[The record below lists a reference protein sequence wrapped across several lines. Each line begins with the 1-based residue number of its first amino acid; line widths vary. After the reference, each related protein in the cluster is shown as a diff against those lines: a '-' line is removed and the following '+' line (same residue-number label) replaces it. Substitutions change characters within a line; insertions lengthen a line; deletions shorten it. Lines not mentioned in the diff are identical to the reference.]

1 MMAKQSTPPRRD
13 RSRQASK
20 SSDSS
25 NVRPSASRRSASK
38 TDPVS
43 ENAAQPADQQPV
55 RKRSRRTTSTTSIA
69 PKNSPAR
76 IGADQTGE
84 KPANPATRKGIKGF
98 QRGQSGNPSGRPL
111 GSKNKATLFAE
122 LLQDGEREEILRKV
136 VDNAKAGDPTAMRL
150 VIDRLDPKP
159 RSRTIEVELPPAST
173 REGIIAAL
181 EAVTQAVAKGEIT
194 PDEGHSFVALLLR
207 TYQAIAE
214 RGILERME
222 QAENNIGR
230 LELCLLR

>member
-1 MMAKQSTPPRRD
+1 MAKNTTPPRKN
-13 RSRQASK
+13 RSRHADESA
-20 SSDSS
+20 DSS
-25 NVRPSASRRSASK
+25 KARPEAKRRTESTTA
-38 TDPVS
+38 PVS
-43 ENAAQPADQQPV
+43 GNAAQPADHQPV
-55 RKRSRRTTSTTSIA
+55 RKQSRRTTSRTSIA

-84 KPANPATRKGIKGF
+84 KPANPATRQGVKGF
-98 QRGQSGNPSGRPL
+98 LPGISGNPAGRPP
-111 GSKNKATLFAE
+111 GSKNKTTLFAE
-122 LLQDGEREEILRKV
+122 LLEEGEREEIFRKLA
-136 VDNAKAGDPTAMRL
+136 DNAKAGDPTAMRMA
-150 VIDRLDPKP
+150 IDRLDPKP

-207 TYQAIAE
+207 TSQAIAE

>member
-1 MMAKQSTPPRRD
+1 MAKKTSPLRGH
-13 RSRQASK
+13 RSRQAAKSDNSSK
-20 SSDSS
+20 
-25 NVRPSASRRSASK
+25 ASPTANRRSASK
-38 TDPVS
+38 TTPDS
-43 ENAAQPADQQPV
+43 EKVAQPADQQLV

-69 PKNSPAR
+69 PKNGPAR

-84 KPANPATRKGIKGF
+84 KPANPATRQGVKGF
-98 QRGQSGNPSGRPL
+98 LPGISGNPAGRPP
-111 GSKNKATLFAE
+111 GSKNKTTLFAE
-122 LLQDGEREEILRKV
+122 LLEEGEREEIFRKLA
-136 VDNAKAGDPTAMRL
+136 DNAKAGDPTAMRMA
-150 VIDRLDPKP
+150 IDRLDPKP
-159 RSRTIEVELPPAST
+159 RSRAIEIELPPAST

-207 TYQAIAE
+207 TSQAIAE
-214 RGILERME
+214 RGILERVE